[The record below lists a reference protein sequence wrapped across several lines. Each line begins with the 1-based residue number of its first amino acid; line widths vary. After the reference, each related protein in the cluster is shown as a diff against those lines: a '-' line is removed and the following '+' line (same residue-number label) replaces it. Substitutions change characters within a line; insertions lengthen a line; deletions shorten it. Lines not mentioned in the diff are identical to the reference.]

1 MSVTKLVSQSPNHVT
16 TTPPKWLDGLSRK
29 LRNFP
34 AYLFFF
40 RDVNL
45 FKQTHT
51 HTHNFKV

>member
-16 TTPPKWLDGLSRK
+16 TTPPKWIDGLSRK

-51 HTHNFKV
+51 HTQL